1 MGKSSSSPSPSSSPL
16 PASDIEKGT
25 KMPRPAHHHFP
36 PPPPPKQWFSWVIPL
51 IFLANIGLFVYT
63 MYVNDCPRKKPK
75 GCTLYP
81 LLGRFSFQP
90 LKENPLLGP
99 SVLTLEKLGGL
110 ERKLVVDDAQG
121 WRMISCIWLHAGVLH
136 LATNMLSLMV
146 VGIGLEQEFGFLKI
160 AALYVLSGFG
170 GSLLSTLTIDEDSKI
185 SVGAS
190 GALFGLLGAMLSELI
205 TNWTIYANKCTAL
218 FTLVIVVAIN
228 LAVGLLIPHVDNSA
242 HIGGFISGFLLG
254 FVLLIRPQFGY
265 VSRRYIPD
273 GYDVKHKKS
282 KHKSYQ
288 YCLWVTA
295 LILLVAGYA
304 SGLAKLFNGQVLKN
318 VPF

>member
-36 PPPPPKQWFSWVIPL
+36 PPPPPKQWFSWLIPL

-146 VGIGLEQEFGFLKI
+146 VGIGLEQEFGFH
-160 AALYVLSGFG
+160 
-170 GSLLSTLTIDEDSKI
+170 SKI

-273 GYDVKHKKS
+273 GYDVKHKMS